1 MRKKVKLAFEYLER
15 DLNVVRPNDLTS
27 IIGGIQRDSAGNIIF
42 VATGSVNV
50 SHPSGYGG
58 TAGMIAGYI
67 LADDGTQIIAYKKAS
82 GDAGWD
88 TDCHG
93 VSFGDGEFWINDD
106 QVNGLLSGDNYSA
119 IPSGSY
125 YPGDKVVYYDSNG
138 NVVHSATITSTDGGS
153 GTTVYGQG
161 GLEVDN
167 HYDSIENG
175 FSPSGYSYYQVYR
188 QGQFI
193 G

>member
-1 MRKKVKLAFEYLER
+1 MKKKTKLAFEYLER
-15 DLNVVRPNDLTS
+15 ELDVISPSNLLSV
-27 IIGGIQRDSAGNIIF
+27 IGGVQRDSNGNIIF
-42 VATGSVNV
+42 VATESVNV

-58 TAGMIAGYI
+58 TASMMQGYI
-67 LADDGTQIIAYKKAS
+67 LADDGSQIVAYRKLS
-82 GDAGWD
+82 GHAGWD

-93 VSFGDGEFWINDD
+93 VSFGDGQFWINDD
-106 QVNGLLSGDNYSA
+106 QVNGLLSGDNYLS
-119 IPSGSY
+119 IESGGY
-125 YPGDKVVYYDSNG
+125 YPGDKVVYYDSEG
-138 NVVHSATITSTDGGS
+138 NVVHSATVTSTDGGS

-167 HYDSIENG
+167 HSDAIENG